1 VLLSVVRITV
11 LMSARWAFGRE
22 KLLSNPQVKQAA
34 QVAAHP
40 EQQPVY
46 SGKVI
51 GRIHQTNGQA
61 AIHKEVVELA
71 QVERGA
77 PKRNE
82 SERSWDLPSRV
93 DLNQYQALYGERIHA
108 IFGVSRLKKCGSHS

>member
-1 VLLSVVRITV
+1 VV
-11 LMSARWAFGRE
+11 G
-22 KLLSNPQVKQAA
+22 
-34 QVAAHP
+34 
-40 EQQPVY
+40 
-46 SGKVI
+46 G
-51 GRIHQTNGQA
+51 IHQTSGQA

-93 DLNQYQALYGERIHA
+93 DLNQYQTLAIYGERIHA
-108 IFGVSRLKKCGSHS
+108 IFGVSRLKKC